1 MAKKASHILIFG
13 LVLLTCFSCG
23 IFKTNSKFQT
33 SDSGLKFKFIEKY
46 NGRIV
51 PENGKL
57 LSLRM
62 NYGTE
67 DTLFFD
73 SNTLPEKTTK
83 LQMQASAFPGDF
95 YEMMQMMHLGDSVVF
110 FLDAKSFYTKTLGNS
125 KLPDYASD
133 VDKMIFHVKIMK
145 IQTEEEIEQEKE
157 AIINEM
163 KNGEPERIKQYLTEN
178 KIETQATRS
187 GLYVVI
193 EKEGSGPKPQK
204 GDRVKL
210 HYTGTLLNGTKFDSS
225 VDRGQPFIFPIGKG
239 NVIKGWDE
247 GIAMLHVGS
256 KAKLIIPSNLGYGDH
271 DRGSIIKAYSTLIF
285 DVELLDIIK

>member
-1 MAKKASHILIFG
+1 
-13 LVLLTCFSCG
+13 
-23 IFKTNSKFQT
+23 
-33 SDSGLKFKFIEKY
+33 
-46 NGRIV
+46 
-51 PENGKL
+51 
-57 LSLRM
+57 
-62 NYGTE
+62 
-67 DTLFFD
+67 
-73 SNTLPEKTTK
+73 
-83 LQMQASAFPGDF
+83 
-95 YEMMQMMHLGDSVVF
+95 
-110 FLDAKSFYTKTLGNS
+110 
-125 KLPDYASD
+125 
-133 VDKMIFHVKIMK
+133 MK